1 MEEYNDVNK
10 FCFNV
15 RDRLDTVFQKIL
27 GTKRSQ
33 NMSNKEK
40 TALKVLQQNKNVSVV
55 INDTDKNVGP
65 ACADKEDVIK
75 ESRRQLHEIRVY
87 NQLTQ
92 EEADQLIR
100 VIKKRLST
108 IVNKHTFKGCLLQKR
123 SRISAFESKQVQN
136 TPISTLSGKF

>member
-1 MEEYNDVNK
+1 
-10 FCFNV
+10 
-15 RDRLDTVFQKIL
+15 
-27 GTKRSQ
+27 
-33 NMSNKEK
+33 MSNKEK

-75 ESRRQLHEIRVY
+75 ESRRQLHEKRVY

-100 VIKKRLST
+100 VIKKRLSI
-108 IVNKHTFKGCLLQKR
+108 IVN
-123 SRISAFESKQVQN
+123 
-136 TPISTLSGKF
+136 